1 MILGVIPARAGSERL
16 PGKNKADLGGWP
28 LIKWT
33 IEAAKKSQIFDQI
46 IVSTD
51 DDDITAIARAEKC
64 IYHPRGRELAGPEV
78 DPIKVVLDIFRFID
92 CRATIIVLLQPTSPF
107 RTDNDIFNAVEG
119 YKASGGDAL
128 ISVTEPSGDLVFE
141 IGHAGRL
148 RPSHGTVVANGAIY
162 VTSGD
167 HLVAGGTWF
176 NGVTYSYLMP
186 KNRSLDIDTKS
197 DLEIARLM
205 VQQGLHHER
214 S

>member
-1 MILGVIPARAGSERL
+1 MIIGVIPARAGSERL

-28 LIKWT
+28 LVKWT
-33 IEAAKKSQIFDQI
+33 IEAAKKSEMFDQI
-46 IVSTD
+46 VISTD
-51 DDDITAIARAEKC
+51 DPEIMQIAYETGC
-64 IYHPRGRELAGPEV
+64 VLHPRLPALTGPEI
-78 DPIKVVLDIFRFID
+78 DLIKVLLDVCLFID
-92 CRATIIVLLQPTSPF
+92 SRPEIIVLLQPTSPF
-107 RTDNDIFNAVEG
+107 RTHLDIVAAIEG

-148 RPSHGTVVANGAIY
+148 RPSHGSVVANGAVY

-176 NGVTYSYLMP
+176 NGVTYSYFMP
-186 KNRSLDIDTKS
+186 KNRSLDIDTKN
-197 DLEIARLM
+197 DLEIARMM
-205 VQQGLHHER
+205 VKQGLHYER